1 MKKLLLIAIGVTLGA
16 AAFALGIVVA
26 SSMSEDSERVGSH
39 ADRAD
44 NETEIESRAGVES
57 SQRLTARSLAD
68 LTNLGR
74 FSSHFERLVAMHD
87 LVASSDKQALLEQLK
102 QSTNTLDQHMKWEAQ
117 LAIVRRLAT
126 FDPEAA
132 LAAVYDLDSNRDY
145 VLLKAVFREWSVTN
159 LNQSVEHA
167 QSLDAG
173 ARDAAIESILMSR
186 VDLSAERCRELAQ
199 QVDAE
204 WVAIDVIE
212 RTHGET
218 PLQHPK
224 REWSNLATRVGEG
237 FINPTDAQMKLM
249 THIAS
254 EWVLT
259 EGVET
264 FSEILD
270 SLSTHATRSTVS
282 FKVAF
287 QLADTHPSI
296 AFDLAVQLRTL
307 GELRLAE
314 SIAGVWSKTEP
325 KAALNAAS
333 SIESKYLRADLQ
345 DEILETWANSDPDT
359 LLNQVSKLPEDLQSL
374 GRKHAL
380 LSMSRTSPQIA
391 AEVIGDVADRASRDE
406 IATAIVS
413 NWSILDITSALDWM
427 RNEAS
432 VAHHREELTVAA
444 FQGLAR
450 SDPQA
455 AFELALAQP
464 TNEEGIGPE
473 AGVIASL
480 VIRDMD
486 VAVAMLSQVRDGKTK
501 IRAYERAILTMA
513 SIRKDADQ
521 AVDLLIRLST
531 EEEIPKNAVVVTLV
545 VLFAPSAL
553 FDGLERLDSM
563 DLRRRVARSLLS
575 FHGERGFFS
584 DEQIAVLEEVKN

>member
-1 MKKLLLIAIGVTLGA
+1 MKKLKLIAIGVTVVA
-16 AAFALGIVVA
+16 AAFALGVVVA
-26 SSMSEDSERVGSH
+26 SRLSEESERVGSH
-39 ADRAD
+39 VDRAND
-44 NETEIESRAGVES
+44 ETEVES
-57 SQRLTARSLAD
+57 QASVGSSPRLAARSLAN

-74 FSSHFERLVAMHD
+74 FSSHFERLVALHD
-87 LVASSDKQALLEQLK
+87 LVASSDKQALLEQLE
-102 QSTNTLDQHMKWEAQ
+102 QSTSTLDQRMKWEAQ

-132 LAAVYDLDSNRDY
+132 LAAVYDLDSDRDH
-145 VLLKAVFREWSVTN
+145 VLLKAVFREWSVKN
-159 LNQSVEHA
+159 LDQSVEHV

-173 ARDAAIESILMSR
+173 AKNAAIESILLSR
-186 VDLSAERCRELAQ
+186 EDLPAERCRELAQ
-199 QVDAE
+199 RVDAE
-204 WVAIDVIE
+204 WIAIDVIE

-224 REWSNLATRVGEG
+224 HEWSKLAMQVGKG
-237 FINPTDAQMKLM
+237 FINPTDAQMRMM

-259 EGVET
+259 EGVDAIN
-264 FSEILD
+264 EILD
-270 SLSTHATRSTVS
+270 SLSTHDTRSTVS
-282 FKVAF
+282 SKVAF
-287 QLADTHPSI
+287 QLANTHPST

-307 GELRLAE
+307 GELRLVE
-314 SIAGVWSKTEP
+314 SIARVWSKTEP
-325 KAALNAAS
+325 RAALNAVS
-333 SIESKYLRADLQ
+333 SIESKYLRADLH
-345 DEILETWANSDPDT
+345 DEILQTWSHSDPDT
-359 LLNQVSKLPEDLQSL
+359 LLAQVIELPKDLQSL

-380 LSMSRTSPQIA
+380 LSMSRTSPQIV
-391 AEVIGDVADRASRDE
+391 AEMIENVEDTASRDE

-413 NWSILDITSALDWM
+413 NWSKLDITSALDWL
-427 RNEAS
+427 RSEAS
-432 VAHHREELTVAA
+432 VAHYQDELTVAA
-444 FQGLAR
+444 FQGLAI
-450 SDPQA
+450 SDPHL
-455 AFELALAQP
+455 AFESALAQP
-464 TNEEGIGPE
+464 ANDEGFGPE
-473 AGVIASL
+473 AGVIANL
-480 VIRDMD
+480 VLRDMD
-486 VAVAMLSQVRDGKTK
+486 TAVAMLSQVRDGKTK

-575 FHGERGFFS
+575 FHGESGYFS